1 LRGRFDFI
9 SLSGDID
16 KSIEK
21 FGLFAMSDEL
31 GSLIVEC
38 KAPQNYNSTD
48 DAIKLVSAKWNNLF
62 NQKQQNFQSK

>member
-1 LRGRFDFI
+1 
-9 SLSGDID
+9 
-16 KSIEK
+16 
-21 FGLFAMSDEL
+21 MSDEL